1 MDQSTLDEQILEEFY
16 KMIPPSKVDMFDRIA
31 AERTR
36 YLTVILENIYQE
48 HNASAVMRSCE
59 SFGIQELHVIE
70 SGNEYKPQRDIARGA
85 GRWIELYNYA
95 EPPEPLLPCLDHL
108 KNRGFAIAALTP
120 EAGLS
125 IHDIPLDRP
134 VALLF
139 GTEWKGIS
147 DAAREKA
154 DYLVNI
160 PMYGFTES
168 FNVSVSVALSLQVL
182 RRRLEVERNGWT
194 LTRAEQTGLK
204 LDWCAEIMKNGEKVR
219 EELSRRLVIKSNL

>member
-1 MDQSTLDEQILEEFY
+1 
-16 KMIPPSKVDMFDRIA
+16 MFDRIA

-36 YLTVILENIYQE
+36 HLAIILENIYQE

-95 EPPEPLLPCLDHL
+95 ESAEPLLPCLDHL
-108 KNRGFAIAALTP
+108 ENRGFAIAALTP
-120 EAGLS
+120 EATLS
-125 IHDIPLDRP
+125 IHDLPLDRP

-147 DAAREKA
+147 DTARQHA

-182 RRRLEVERNGWT
+182 RRRLEVEREGWK
-194 LTRAEQTGLK
+194 LTEDQQTQLK

-219 EELSRRLVIKSNL
+219 EELCRRLIAESNP